1 MPKALKKHGLKESPL
16 MRAFKKHGKGVRGKL
31 EKVDL
36 ERVKLEK
43 VDFLKWVEFL
53 ITP

>member
-1 MPKALKKHGLKESPL
+1 
-16 MRAFKKHGKGVRGKL
+16 MRALKKHGKGVRGWL

-43 VDFLKWVEFL
+43 VDSPKWVELL
-53 ITP
+53 IIP